1 MIKSTLIA
9 CLLFISQSIFSQ
21 ESINASGSEA
31 TGSGGAVSY
40 SVGQVFYSTQ
50 TGSNGTLS
58 EGVQQPDAKTIYIFN
73 STWMPSNPNGTA
85 TAADDIVIAS
95 GDATIDANTT
105 TNTVTINPGAG
116 LIIDPGMTLSTTNGL
131 MLESSSTN
139 YSSLILD
146 GIVTGTLEYERHVNI
161 NGSGT
166 TGSNDLISAPL
177 TGEVFSDF
185 ATNNPN
191 IFNNGTLYLFGPFE
205 KVTGTFVTWTDTE
218 TATLDP
224 GVGFRAASSDNGS
237 FVFNGTAN
245 NGIVFNDIINSGSN
259 NEEWN
264 LIGNPYPS
272 YLNVQAFLNHDVDDT
287 AAVVTNLQLFDT
299 GTAAIYGYD
308 GNAQN
313 GWTIYNLANTTAST
327 LIAPGQGFFV
337 SADPT
342 NAALYDLQ
350 FTPAM
355 RSTGSGDD
363 FIAGRNAELTF
374 VKLNASTA
382 TNSYNTEFYFN
393 ANATPGYDFGY
404 DARAWDDASSDFAIY
419 SNLVEDNTGHP
430 IALQTLDIDN
440 LIEVT
445 IPLGVNANQGEQ
457 LTFSIADTTLPAS
470 VSVYLE
476 DAVANTSTLLN
487 NSDYVISPTT
497 ALSGTGRFFLRTSD
511 DALSTIETNLDA
523 LNIFALHTSKELV
536 VNGQL
541 QDNTTL
547 ALYDIQGRQVLSTEL
562 DAALVQNRLDVSILS
577 AGVYVVQLQNN
588 AQNKSQKVIIK

>member
-1 MIKSTLIA
+1 MIKTFFLA
-9 CLLFISQSIFSQ
+9 CLLFVSHSIFSQ

-31 TGSGGAVSY
+31 TGSGGTVSY
-40 SVGQVFYSTQ
+40 SVGQVFYSSQ
-50 TGSNGTLS
+50 TGTNGNTLS

-73 STWMPSNPNGTA
+73 STWMPSDPNGTA
-85 TAADDIVIAS
+85 TVSDDIVIAS
-95 GDATIDANTT
+95 GDATINANTSS
-105 TNTVTINPGAG
+105 NTVTINPGAG

-131 MLESSSTN
+131 LLESSSTA

-205 KVTGTFVTWTDTE
+205 KVTGTFVTWSAIE
-218 TATLDP
+218 TAILEA

-245 NGIVFNDIINSGSN
+245 NGTITNNIVNSGTN

-272 YLNVQAFLNHDVDDT
+272 YLNVQQFLSHEV
-287 AAVVTNLQLFDT
+287 AAGVSNLDLFDT

-308 GNAQN
+308 GNAQD

-327 LIAPGQGFFV
+327 RIAPGQGFFV
-337 SADPT
+337 SADLT
-342 NAALYDLQ
+342 NSSLYDLE

-355 RSTGSGDD
+355 RSTGSSDD
-363 FIAGRNAELTF
+363 FIAGRNAELIY
-374 VKLNASTA
+374 VKLNAST
-382 TNSYNTEFYFN
+382 TSNTYNTEFYFN
-393 ANATPGYDFGY
+393 TNATEGFDFGY
-404 DARAWDDASSDFAIY
+404 DAKVWDDASSNFALY
-419 SNLVEDNTGHP
+419 SHLVQDNTGNA
-430 IALQTLDIDN
+430 IALQTLDMGN
-440 LIEVT
+440 LNDVT

-457 LTFSIADTTLPAS
+457 LTFSIADMTLPAS
-470 VSVYLE
+470 VNVYLE
-476 DAVANTSTLLN
+476 DVVKNTVTLLN
-487 NSDYVISPTT
+487 NSDYIITSTT
-497 ALSGTGRFFLRTSD
+497 DLSGTGRFFLRTSD
-511 DALSTIETNLDA
+511 DALSTVETDLDA
-523 LNIFALHTSKELV
+523 LNIFALYTSKELV

-547 ALYDIQGRQVLSTEL
+547 ELYDIQGRQVLSTEL
-562 DAALVQNRLDVSILS
+562 DAALLQHRMDVSSLS
-577 AGVYVVQLQNN
+577 AGVYVVQLQNST
-588 AQNKSQKVIIK
+588 QQKSQKVIIKY